1 MGMRLAV
8 AVVLATIACA
18 PRPSPSEIATAPGCR
33 TTLGAPALAPG
44 DTVRWRIAGDSAD
57 ARRLDAWCREV
68 GPAVVVQPPA
78 RPHPLPDS
86 VPIFSW
92 NLHVGAADLG
102 AFVRD
107 IRAGA
112 LTGGRPPGDF
122 VILTQEAH
130 RGRDRRRRRRD
141 VIDASRAAG
150 LGVYYAP
157 SMRSDR
163 GEPGADDRG
172 NAILSTLPLSDLEA
186 VELPLERQRRV
197 AILATVRL
205 GADSAPLRLVDVHL
219 ENLSGSLLPDDRST
233 GTGRR
238 YQMGELLRI
247 VQLPGATVLAGD
259 FNTWALGPEE
269 AVVADLV
276 EIHGFTAALPGSEP
290 TLVSLFGLFRRRLD
304 HVLFRLPE
312 GWHGTAQRI
321 ATRYGSDH
329 HPLMAWVGRQGVKV
343 P

>member
-1 MGMRLAV
+1 MA
-8 AVVLATIACA
+8 AVLAIACT
-18 PRPSPSEIATAPGCR
+18 PRPSPSQVATAPGCR
-33 TTLGAPALAPG
+33 TTVGAPSLATSLAAT
-44 DTVRWRIAGDSAD
+44 DTVRWKVAGDSAE

-78 RPHPLPDS
+78 PPHPLPDS
-86 VPIFSW
+86 LAVFSW
-92 NLHVGAADLG
+92 NLHVGAADLP

-107 IRAGA
+107 IRRGA
-112 LTGGRPPGDF
+112 LTGGVSLEHF

-130 RGRDRRRRRRD
+130 RGRRRD
-141 VIDASRAAG
+141 VIAAARAEG
-150 LGVYYAP
+150 LGVFYAP
-157 SMRSDR
+157 SMRSGRVGPD
-163 GEPGADDRG
+163 ADDRG

-205 GADSAPLRLVDVHL
+205 GADGAPVRLVNVHL

-238 YQMGELLRI
+238 YQMGELLRV
-247 VQLPGATVLAGD
+247 VQLPGATLLAGD
-259 FNTWALGPEE
+259 FNTWSFGPDE
-269 AVVADLV
+269 AVIADLV
-276 EIHGFTAALPGSEP
+276 EIHGFTPALPEGEP

-312 GWHGTAQRI
+312 GWRGTATRI
-321 ATRYGSDH
+321 PARYGSDH
-329 HPLMAWVGRQGVKV
+329 HPLMAWVGR
-343 P
+343 